1 MASTGHSRTPT
12 SQEITR
18 TLLGFL
24 PLFNE
29 KFASILP
36 AVGRKARPLTK
47 SQVGVLVLLR
57 RIASCTA
64 TDLGAAINVTK
75 AGLTSILDGME
86 RQGLLARTADAGDRR
101 KIRLELT
108 DAGKNA
114 ADAVLRE
121 TERRVADRIRSLSS
135 DDKEDLVRHL
145 AGLTEILN
153 RI

>member
-1 MASTGHSRTPT
+1 
-12 SQEITR
+12 
-18 TLLGFL
+18 LGFL

-29 KFASILP
+29 KLASILP

-47 SQVGVLVLLR
+47 SQVGVLVLLHR
-57 RIASCTA
+57 VAGCTA

-75 AGLTSILDGME
+75 AGLTSILDVME

-108 DAGKNA
+108 VAGRNA
-114 ADAVLRE
+114 ADAVLSE
-121 TERRVADRIRSLSS
+121 TETRVAERIRSLSS
-135 DDKEDLVRHL
+135 DDRENLVRYL
-145 AGLTEILN
+145 EGLTEILS